1 MQSEGPKCGIKPLS
15 RWYEQKQSVLCM
27 IKRYSVIIDAMEEVN
42 QTTHVEYG
50 LKAAGVLATLEKFE
64 MLFYLKWGHLLFSAT
79 EQTSRV
85 TTSKRHICLRSSSAV
100 NAMRAFSPSVSKT
113 R

>member
-42 QTTHVEYG
+42 QITHVEYG

-64 MLFYLKWGHLLFSAT
+64 MLFDLKWGHLLFSAA

-85 TTSKRHICLRSSSAV
+85 ITS
-100 NAMRAFSPSVSKT
+100 
-113 R
+113 